1 MAEQKITNVETET
14 KVPKLADAI
23 CEFKK
28 LSITIKK
35 GSDNPFFKSKY
46 ADLPTILE
54 AVELELANLGVIVV
68 SRSDLIGEEWVLVTE
83 LIHKETLER
92 MVSVFPLFGGKAQDV
107 GSSVTYARRYNIQS
121 LLNLAAEDDDG
132 NAANRGKPIKKATK
146 AAPIMAG
153 NMMALTDTHGTFDFA
168 AALEKVSTIEAYDEL
183 KKDTKDA
190 VSALDDVERSK
201 VISKFVAKKQ
211 QLTKGA

>member
-1 MAEQKITNVETET
+1 MAEPSTTISATAP
-14 KVPKLADAI
+14 KVSKLADAI

-54 AVELELANLGVIVV
+54 AVELELANRGVIIV
-68 SRSDLIGEEWVLVTE
+68 SHSKLVGDEWVLVSE
-83 LIHKETLER
+83 LIHKETNE
-92 MVSVFPLFGGKAQDV
+92 SVASSFPLFGSKAQDV

-146 AAPIMAG
+146 PKNVLESLTVSYDFDEEIGKIKTMEEYEEFKRDSKEEV
-153 NMMALTDTHGTFDFA
+153 NALP
-168 AALEKVSTIEAYDEL
+168 EEERK
-183 KKDTKDA
+183 A
-190 VSALDDVERSK
+190 VIA
-201 VISKFVAKKQ
+201 KFVAKKQ
-211 QLTKGA
+211 QLTKGV

>member
-1 MAEQKITNVETET
+1 MAEQKITNVETEI
-14 KVPKLADAI
+14 KVSKLADAI

-92 MVSVFPLFGGKAQDV
+92 MVSVFPLFGSKAQDV

-121 LLNLAAEDDDG
+121 LINLAAEDDDG
-132 NAANRGKPIKKATK
+132 NAANRGKPIKKTTK
-146 AAPIMAG
+146 AEPVSTKI
-153 NMMALTDTHGTFDFA
+153 DFDRE
-168 AALEKVSTIEAYDEL
+168 LEKVSTIEAYDEL

-190 VSALDDVERSK
+190 VSALDDAERSK
-201 VISKFVAKKQ
+201 VIAKFVAKKQ

>member
-1 MAEQKITNVETET
+1 MAEQKITNVETEI
-14 KVPKLADAI
+14 KVSKLADAI

-28 LSITIKK
+28 PSITIKK

-68 SRSDLIGEEWVLVTE
+68 SRSVLQDGEWVLMTD
-83 LIHKETLER
+83 LMHKETGEILT
-92 MVSVFPLFGGKAQDV
+92 SYFPLFGSKAQDV

-121 LLNLAAEDDDG
+121 LINLAAEDDDG

-146 AAPIMAG
+146 AEPVSTKI
-153 NMMALTDTHGTFDFA
+153 DFDRE
-168 AALEKVSTIEAYDEL
+168 LDKVLTIEAYDEL

-190 VSALDDVERSK
+190 VSALDDAERSK
-201 VISKFVAKKQ
+201 VIAKFVAKKQ

>member
-1 MAEQKITNVETET
+1 MAEQKTTSIDVKEE
-14 KVPKLADAI
+14 VSQLADAI

-68 SRSDLIGEEWVLVTE
+68 SRSALIGEEWVLITD
-83 LIHKETLER
+83 LIHKESQENLS
-92 MVSVFPLFGGKAQDV
+92 SVFPLFGSKAQDV
-107 GSSVTYARRYNIQS
+107 GSSITYARRYNIQS

-132 NAANRGKPIKKATK
+132 NAANKGKPIKKASK
-146 AAPIMAG
+146 AAPVRA
-153 NMMALTDTHGTFDFA
+153 TVDFDEELA
-168 AALEKVSTIEAYDEL
+168 KVTTIEEYDEL
-183 KKDTKDA
+183 KSSTKDT
-190 VSALDDVERSK
+190 VSALDDAERSK
-201 VISKFVAKKQ
+201 IIAKFVAKKQ
-211 QLTKGA
+211 QLTKG

>member
-1 MAEQKITNVETET
+1 MAEQKITNVETEI
-14 KVPKLADAI
+14 KVSKLADAI

-92 MVSVFPLFGGKAQDV
+92 MVSVFPLFGSKAQDV

-121 LLNLAAEDDDG
+121 LINLAAEDDDG

-146 AAPIMAG
+146 AEPVSTKI
-153 NMMALTDTHGTFDFA
+153 DFDRE
-168 AALEKVSTIEAYDEL
+168 LDKVLTIEAYDEL

-190 VSALDDVERSK
+190 VSALDDAERSK
-201 VISKFVAKKQ
+201 VIAKFVAKKQ